1 MQKTINQITDNLAG
15 LVTAD
20 KPFYTPKELLKA
32 KIPSFVVERIR
43 MALEDKV
50 RDELSEVESTWFDS
64 TSKLVQQAWLDFQNA
79 AVSTS
84 QIPKAELYKLL
95 NSVVS
100 DIVHVFIEPRKNMAN
115 YIFREDDELSM
126 DEVHYRCSR
135 LTVYKHFGTAI
146 PLYMKKR
153 GLNSLTKERC
163 KFLIQKIDA
172 KLVAAYTAED
182 WAQKLEQLFVLFG
195 GKVEPKLLAI
205 FFEDKGLPAMAKK
218 FSAKRKLVNKT
229 DFIYIISAKEVEATE
244 PEERKSKEQSL
255 IESFFGEYSDDHPA
269 NSKLFD
275 DTIASAFLE
284 GSLSDD
290 EMNDLLQDIAADGV
304 VEVDTEHVASLN
316 ELFQSEGDGEEE
328 MVSETSEEIA
338 EKIKSQ
344 KLEGHEDIK
353 EFRENLISI
362 LDQAKHSF
370 EDVSG
375 EETKNEVQVD
385 TPKLSIQL
393 DETDEEEIVTDSADD
408 LIEDQPATAGE
419 ENVLEESDENGED
432 KPMWAQFLSN
442 DQMDVI
448 MGGKRSEQ
456 RTDEAD
462 QDEPISFEDDGDDH
476 LIEVNDALDDEDLFD
491 ETETVSMPE
500 QDGNEML
507 ELLSDRIDEFK
518 KEIFNA
524 SDEEMNHAL
533 QALNR
538 IENWSEAS
546 AYIQKEIFKKND
558 VDLLSGAT
566 VDFTDRMH
574 RFFNERTHS

>member
-20 KPFYTPKELLKA
+20 KPFYTPKELLRV

-50 RDELSEVESTWFDS
+50 REELRELESKWFDS
-64 TSKLVQQAWLDFQNA
+64 SSKLVQQAWQDFQNA

-84 QIPKAELYKLL
+84 HIPKTELYNLL

-115 YIFREDDELSM
+115 YIFRDDEELALE
-126 DEVHYRCSR
+126 EVEYRCSR

-153 GLNSLTKERC
+153 GLNALTKERC

-205 FFEDKGLPAMAKK
+205 FFEDKGLPAMARK

-229 DFIYIISAKEVEATE
+229 DFIYIISAKEIDATE
-244 PEERKSKEQSL
+244 PEERKNEEQSL
-255 IESFFGEYSDDHPA
+255 IESFFGEYSDDPA

-275 DTIASAFLE
+275 DTLAGKFLE

-290 EMNDLLQDIAADGV
+290 EMNELLQDIAADGV
-304 VEVDTEHVASLN
+304 IEVDSDHVASLN
-316 ELFQSEGDGEEE
+316 ELFQSEGEDEED
-328 MVSETSEEIA
+328 VASETSEEIA

-344 KLEGHEDIK
+344 NLEGHEDIK
-353 EFRENLISI
+353 EFRVNLISI

-370 EDVSG
+370 EDISG
-375 EETKNEVQVD
+375 EEEANNKVEDKST
-385 TPKLSIQL
+385 LSIQL
-393 DETDEEEIVTDSADD
+393 DETDEEDNLDEVEN
-408 LIEDQPATAGE
+408 EDPVVEQE
-419 ENVLEESDENGED
+419 LEVESDQSSTTDEEE

-442 DQMDVI
+442 DQMDVL

-456 RTDEAD
+456 RIDEID
-462 QDEPISFEDDGDDH
+462 EQESIELDSDEEDEIIDVNDSFDPDDVFGDEPQNTKEH
-476 LIEVNDALDDEDLFD
+476 VLE
-491 ETETVSMPE
+491 
-500 QDGNEML
+500 NEIQ
-507 ELLSDRIDEFK
+507 ELLVDRVDEFR
-518 KEIFNA
+518 KEIFNSSEA
-524 SDEEMNHAL
+524 EMQ
-533 QALNR
+533 QALLRLQEFNT
-538 IENWSEAS
+538 WQEAS
-546 AYIQKEIFKKND
+546 AYIQKDIFKKND

>member
-20 KPFYTPKELLKA
+20 KPFYTPKELLRV

-50 RDELSEVESTWFDS
+50 REELRELESKWFDS
-64 TSKLVQQAWLDFQNA
+64 SSKLVQQAWQDFQNA

-84 QIPKAELYKLL
+84 HIPKTELYNLL

-115 YIFREDDELSM
+115 YIFRDDEELVLE
-126 DEVHYRCSR
+126 EVEYRCSR

-205 FFEDKGLPAMAKK
+205 FFEDKGLPAMARKL
-218 FSAKRKLVNKT
+218 SAKRKLVNKT
-229 DFIYIISAKEVEATE
+229 DFIYIISAKEIDATE
-244 PEERKSKEQSL
+244 PEERKNEEQSL
-255 IESFFGEYSDDHPA
+255 IESFFGEYSDDPA

-275 DTIASAFLE
+275 DTLAGKFLE

-290 EMNDLLQDIAADGV
+290 EMNELLQDIAADGV
-304 VEVDTEHVASLN
+304 IEVDSDHVASLN
-316 ELFQSEGDGEEE
+316 ELFQSEGEDEED
-328 MVSETSEEIA
+328 VASETSEEIA

-344 KLEGHEDIK
+344 NLEGHEDIK
-353 EFRENLISI
+353 EFRVNLISI

-370 EDVSG
+370 EDISG
-375 EETKNEVQVD
+375 EEASSISEKEQPT
-385 TPKLSIQL
+385 LSIQL
-393 DETDEEEIVTDSADD
+393 DESDEEDNLDEVENEDPVVEQGSEVEPDQPTSTDEEE
-408 LIEDQPATAGE
+408 
-419 ENVLEESDENGED
+419 

-442 DQMDVI
+442 DQMDVL

-456 RTDEAD
+456 RTDDFDEQESIELD
-462 QDEPISFEDDGDDH
+462 SDEEDEIIDVNDSFDPDDVFGDEPQNTKEH
-476 LIEVNDALDDEDLFD
+476 ALE
-491 ETETVSMPE
+491 
-500 QDGNEML
+500 NEIQ
-507 ELLSDRIDEFK
+507 ELLVDRVDEFRN
-518 KEIFNA
+518 EIFNSSEA
-524 SDEEMNHAL
+524 EMQ
-533 QALNR
+533 QALLRLQEFNT
-538 IENWSEAS
+538 WQEAS
-546 AYIQKEIFKKND
+546 AYIQKDIFKKND

>member
-15 LVTAD
+15 LVTSD
-20 KPFYTPKELLKA
+20 KPFYTPKELLRA

-43 MALEDKV
+43 MSLEDKV
-50 RDELSEVESTWFDS
+50 REELGDLDSQWFDES
-64 TSKLVQQAWLDFQNA
+64 SKLVEESWKDFKNA
-79 AVSTS
+79 AVSS
-84 QIPKAELYKLL
+84 SHIPKEKLYKLL
-95 NSVVS
+95 TNVVS

-115 YIFREDDELSM
+115 YIFREDEELTF
-126 DEVHYRCSR
+126 DQVQQRCSR

-153 GLNSLTKERC
+153 ELKTLTKERC

-218 FSAKRKLVNKT
+218 FTSKRKLVNKT
-229 DFIYIISAKEVEATE
+229 DFIYIISAKEIDATE
-244 PEERKSKEQSL
+244 PDERKSKEQSL
-255 IESFFGEYSDDHPA
+255 IESFFGEYSNEPVNTNLLDD
-269 NSKLFD
+269 S
-275 DTIASAFLE
+275 IAGQYIE

-290 EMNDLLQDIAADGV
+290 EMNELLQDIAADGV

-316 ELFQSEGDGEEE
+316 ELFQSEIESEEDE
-328 MVSETSEEIA
+328 ASETSEEIA

-344 KLEGHEDIK
+344 KVDDQEDIK

-375 EETKNEVQVD
+375 EGEATSSPKTD
-385 TPKLSIQL
+385 TPKLKIQL
-393 DETDEEEIVTDSADD
+393 DESPEDEPDAAENTANDIVEDD
-408 LIEDQPATAGE
+408 VAVD
-419 ENVLEESDENGED
+419 DR
-432 KPMWAQFLSN
+432 PMWAQFLN
-442 DQMDVI
+442 DDQMDVI
-448 MGGKRSEQ
+448 MGGKRSDQ
-456 RTDEAD
+456 RSEEEKDNESISLDE
-462 QDEPISFEDDGDDH
+462 EYDD
-476 LIEVNDALDDEDLFD
+476 LEIIEDLNDDLID
-491 ETETVSMPE
+491 EETSNSDSIKNSEVAFLL
-500 QDGNEML
+500 D
-507 ELLSDRIDEFK
+507 LLSDRLEEFE
-518 KEIFNA
+518 KEIFNSSKA
-524 SDEEMNHAL
+524 EMEEAL
-533 QALNR
+533 QSLSEF
-538 IENWSEAS
+538 ENWKKAS
-546 AYIQKEIFKKND
+546 AYIQTKIFKKND

-574 RFFNERTHS
+574 RYFNERTHS

>member
-50 RDELSEVESTWFDS
+50 RDELSEVKSPWFDS
-64 TSKLVQQAWLDFQNA
+64 TSKLVHQAWLDFQNA

-84 QIPKAELYKLL
+84 QIPKTELYKLL

-115 YIFREDDELSM
+115 YIFREDDELLMS
-126 DEVHYRCSR
+126 EVHYRCAR

-153 GLNSLTKERC
+153 GLKSLTKERC

-229 DFIYIISAKEVEATE
+229 DFIYIISAKEVEASE
-244 PEERKSKEQSL
+244 PEERKNKEQSL

-275 DTIASAFLE
+275 DTIASTFLE

-316 ELFQSEGDGEEE
+316 ELFQSEGDAEEE
-328 MVSETSEEIA
+328 MISETSEEIA

-370 EDVSG
+370 EDISG
-375 EETKNEVQVD
+375 EEAKDEAHVEPSIPSLEV
-385 TPKLSIQL
+385 
-393 DETDEEEIVTDSADD
+393 EEEN
-408 LIEDQPATAGE
+408 E
-419 ENVLEESDENGED
+419 EGNELEESDETNAD
-432 KPMWAQFLSN
+432 KPMWAQFLSS

-448 MGGKRSEQ
+448 MGSKRSEKRSGELGQ
-456 RTDEAD
+456 EK
-462 QDEPISFEDDGDDH
+462 PNSIEDDGDEH

-491 ETETVSMPE
+491 DTEPASMPV
-500 QDGNEML
+500 QDENELL

-524 SDEEMNHAL
+524 SDEELNN
-533 QALNR
+533 ALNTLNG

>member
-50 RDELSEVESTWFDS
+50 RDELSEVKSPWFDS
-64 TSKLVQQAWLDFQNA
+64 TSKLVHQAWLDFQNA

-84 QIPKAELYKLL
+84 QIPKTELYKLL

-115 YIFREDDELSM
+115 YIFREDDELLMS
-126 DEVHYRCSR
+126 EVHYRCAR

-153 GLNSLTKERC
+153 GLKSLTKERC

-229 DFIYIISAKEVEATE
+229 DFIYIISAKEVEASE
-244 PEERKSKEQSL
+244 PEERKNKEQSL

-275 DTIASAFLE
+275 DTIASTFLE

-316 ELFQSEGDGEEE
+316 ELFQSEGDAEEE
-328 MVSETSEEIA
+328 MISETSEEIA

-370 EDVSG
+370 EDISG
-375 EETKNEVQVD
+375 EEAKDEAHVEPPTPSLQVEDENE
-385 TPKLSIQL
+385 
-393 DETDEEEIVTDSADD
+393 EGNE
-408 LIEDQPATAGE
+408 
-419 ENVLEESDENGED
+419 LEESDETNAD
-432 KPMWAQFLSN
+432 KPMWAQFLSS

-448 MGGKRSEQ
+448 MGSKRSEK
-456 RTDEAD
+456 RSDELG
-462 QDEPISFEDDGDDH
+462 QEKPNSIEDDGDEH
-476 LIEVNDALDDEDLFD
+476 LIEVNDAFDDEDLFD
-491 ETETVSMPE
+491 DTEPASMPV
-500 QDGNEML
+500 QDENEL
-507 ELLSDRIDEFK
+507 LNLLSDRIDEFK

-524 SDEEMNHAL
+524 SDEELNN
-533 QALNR
+533 ALNTLNG